1 VQTSPGIR
9 NSRCLGACFGRA
21 SVMALCIAAV
31 ATQTASGDVPG
42 AQTSDS
48 VTIPLGPL
56 KFTAGPQSDGTLG
69 ATLKGGATGTLY
81 RLWAGPPGCD
91 NDTKDVVPFCN
102 QGDLALT
109 FDVDAAWS
117 TNISGSTST
126 ASSNKNNAT
135 LTFDPS
141 LYWILGQKDLTP
153 RAQHIHNCAVAEKA
167 AGGKVPN
174 DPDCKW
180 ILDHLEYSH
189 YLVVASYPDLEYR
202 YGHFTVSGTDYTANQ
217 LIYGGGVRLLYPSI
231 INSVFANW
239 PYISAAYTSATNYG
253 ASNLPVS
260 TATPNHFLVLNE
272 RVELNLPGV
281 RERLKVGVLI
291 LADVTESH
299 PISSSLGPSWQTAK
313 LFQLIIDTG
322 STTGLKPALTYRS
335 GTDRGMTYDRQIIF
349 GVLWDIWSGTP
360 TH

>member
-1 VQTSPGIR
+1 
-9 NSRCLGACFGRA
+9 
-21 SVMALCIAAV
+21 
-31 ATQTASGDVPG
+31 
-42 AQTSDS
+42 
-48 VTIPLGPL
+48 
-56 KFTAGPQSDGTLG
+56 
-69 ATLKGGATGTLY
+69 
-81 RLWAGPPGCD
+81 
-91 NDTKDVVPFCN
+91 
-102 QGDLALT
+102 
-109 FDVDAAWS
+109 
-117 TNISGSTST
+117 
-126 ASSNKNNAT
+126 
-135 LTFDPS
+135 
-141 LYWILGQKDLTP
+141 
-153 RAQHIHNCAVAEKA
+153 
-167 AGGKVPN
+167 
-174 DPDCKW
+174 
-180 ILDHLEYSH
+180 LEYSH